1 MNLPSFLYETNKPL
15 EKYFFKFNNKDTET
29 MSMYVGLVFVLFTLN
44 RYSPIRQVK
53 TSLKKKSLI
62 TQWVDTLLAS
72 TVRTNIR
79 TVNVV
84 EFGQVFFNIKIISRS
99 K

>member
-15 EKYFFKFNNKDTET
+15 ENYFFKFNNKDTKT
-29 MSMYVGLVFVLFTLN
+29 MSMYVGLVFILFTLN

-53 TSLKKKSLI
+53 TYSKKKSLI
-62 TQWVDTLLAS
+62 TQWVDTLLGS

-84 EFGQVFFNIKIISRS
+84 NLGRYILTSL
-99 K
+99 